1 MRMQVVSV
9 CVCMFDL
16 SKLQRNRFKWSIDG
30 SRLMVDGCITHT
42 HKSQRQEAVA
52 AVTGETL
59 DTERPKWGW
68 KFSWPFIH
76 SVKGRMFSQAMK
88 VHTKKQVISG
98 FLGEKS
104 PATVQLLRPSCEC
117 DDRWVSMDQRRR
129 SREGEREIWWWGR
142 TGVKKRMQ

>member
-1 MRMQVVSV
+1 MQVVSV

-59 DTERPKWGW
+59 DTERPK
-68 KFSWPFIH
+68 
-76 SVKGRMFSQAMK
+76 
-88 VHTKKQVISG
+88 
-98 FLGEKS
+98 
-104 PATVQLLRPSCEC
+104 
-117 DDRWVSMDQRRR
+117 
-129 SREGEREIWWWGR
+129 
-142 TGVKKRMQ
+142 